1 MLSVC
6 ATQLATKHVKRN
18 VTYKHVKSR
27 IKELYFES
35 EKMNEKQENTRSEVN
50 NNIACLNMFNLIS
63 KQTNKQTTS
72 EIFADHSSHSLTHKL
87 ISRLVSQLL
96 H

>member
-6 ATQLATKHVKRN
+6 ATQLATKRVKRN

-50 NNIACLNMFNLIS
+50 NNIACLNMVNLIS